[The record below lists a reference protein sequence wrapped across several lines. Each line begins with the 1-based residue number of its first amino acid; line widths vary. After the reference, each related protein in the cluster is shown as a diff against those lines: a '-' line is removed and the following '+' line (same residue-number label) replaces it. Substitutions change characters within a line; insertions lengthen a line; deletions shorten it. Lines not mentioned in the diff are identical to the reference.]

1 MTNNVDQFNE
11 QNEQAINWRELFEK
25 YVVYWKWVLTSV
37 IFFSVIGFI
46 YLRTKPNTY
55 QLQSSILIVDQS
67 RSGGMNEMSLLK
79 QLDLGGMG
87 NMLTM
92 VNNENEVIKSV
103 NLMKLVVKRLGLHTS
118 YTTKHYL
125 KPSTLYTESP
135 YQVTLD
141 SLSHV
146 NLEKPLNLKLIPFG
160 TSIIVEGE
168 FGNFSFSQSFNSLP
182 ALYKTPAGVIS
193 IAFNNRVAIPDST
206 IEVSIYNVNAVA
218 RQLATKVL
226 STSISKQVDVINL
239 DVEVSNVQMG
249 KDILNALTHFYNQDA
264 IDQLN
269 RSANNTKL
277 FIDERLKL
285 LTNELSSV
293 ERSVE
298 DYKQVNELT
307 DVEVNGRLFLETS
320 KEYEKKQVEVET
332 QLSLVRMVEDFMA
345 KPQSNYA
352 LIPNLGLVDVT
363 LVATITQYNELLMT
377 RERVSGGSSKDNP
390 ALQNLNRQLD
400 AARMAIRN
408 SIAQSRKGLE
418 LTKRELQAQNLKSV
432 GKIRELPRIERE
444 YVEIKRQQ
452 QVKEALYVFLL
463 QKREEASLSMVTNL
477 PKGNVLNSPEY
488 AEKTGPRSK
497 EILALFLIM
506 GIGLPLLIVFI
517 KDLINTTIS
526 SRGQLE
532 KLSNVPILSELGHN
546 ATDQVIINHMSNSD
560 SNAELF
566 RLLRTKLQFTLDYP
580 RQKVLLITSTEP
592 GEGKSYVSI
601 NLALSLSMTGK
612 KVMLMGMDLRKPQ
625 LKKHLM
631 LTEDYGMSAY
641 LSGQEPM
648 YRNII
653 QKIAQYP
660 NLDVIAAG
668 VIPPNPNE
676 LLMSERLE
684 HLVDNLK
691 TEYDYIVID
700 TAPVG
705 AVSDTFLIDRIAD
718 LALYIVRMDYSD
730 KRNLEYLNH
739 IYEEKTLKRPYIV
752 INDINMEN
760 KYYYHRGYSYGYG
773 RYYGKKINELVK

>member
-1 MTNNVDQFNE
+1 MDQFNE
-11 QNEQAINWRELFEK
+11 LNEQPINWRELFEK
-25 YVVYWKWVLTSV
+25 YVVFWKWIVASAVVFLV
-37 IFFSVIGFI
+37 VGYF
-46 YLRTKPNTY
+46 YQRTKPDTY
-55 QLQSSILIVDQS
+55 KLESSILIVDQS

-103 NLMKLVVKRLGLHTS
+103 NLMKHVVDELGLHTM
-118 YTTKHYL
+118 YTTKRFL
-125 KPSTLYTESP
+125 KPSTLYTQSP
-135 YQVTLD
+135 YEVRLD
-141 SLSHV
+141 SLS
-146 NLEKPLNLKLIPFG
+146 LASLDKPLNLTLIPSG
-160 TSIIVEGE
+160 TSVLVEGE
-168 FGNFSFSQSFNSLP
+168 YDKLRFSQTFISLP
-182 ALYKTPAGVIS
+182 ALYKTPAGVVS
-193 IAFNNRVAIPDST
+193 IALNNRVAIPDST

-218 RQLATKVL
+218 RHLASNVL
-226 STSISKQVDVINL
+226 TTSVSKQVDVINL
-239 DVEVSNVQMG
+239 TVEVSNVQLG

-285 LTNELSSV
+285 LTDELSTV

-307 DVEVNGRLFLETS
+307 DVNVNAEIFLKTS
-320 KEYEKKQVEVET
+320 SEYEKKQVEVET

-363 LVATITQYNELLMT
+363 LVAAITQYNELLMT

-390 ALQNLNRQLD
+390 ALQNLNRQVD
-400 AARMAIRN
+400 AARMAIRT

-418 LTKRELQAQNLKSV
+418 LTKRELQSQNSKSV

-488 AEKTGPRSK
+488 AVKTGPRSK
-497 EILALFLIM
+497 VILALFLIL
-506 GIGLPLLIVFI
+506 GIALPILVVFV

-546 ATDQVIINHMSNSD
+546 DTDQVLINHSSNSD

-566 RLLRTKLQFTLDYP
+566 RLLRTKLQFALDYP
-580 RQKVLLITSTEP
+580 TQKVLLVTSTEP

-612 KVMLMGMDLRKPQ
+612 KVMLLGMDLRKPQ

-631 LTEDYGMSAY
+631 LNKSYGMSAY
-641 LSGQEPM
+641 LSGQEQV
-648 YRNII
+648 YRNLI
-653 QKIAQYP
+653 QKTAQYP

-684 HLVDNLK
+684 QLVNDLK
-691 TEYDYIVID
+691 AEYDYLVID

-752 INDINMEN
+752 INDMNMEN

-773 RYYGKKINELVK
+773 RYYGKKNTDL